1 MKYLIY
7 NLIIIMIFL
16 FSIRIHNLQLN
27 DKLIKKNINNSMRRT
42 QTTKQCLLN
51 GFAQEQST
59 LKEIQLNK
67 SLHFISSD
75 IISSSPLTFH
85 HYDKEEYFFLTEIL
99 SIINESIQIT
109 IEEPEE
115 EAINKI
121 FTIMDRK
128 PINSKSIKLNRR
140 IIPNSKRD
148 FYSENYNQI
157 TQNSTKGDTD
167 SLENSKKP

>member
-1 MKYLIY
+1 
-7 NLIIIMIFL
+7 
-16 FSIRIHNLQLN
+16 
-27 DKLIKKNINNSMRRT
+27 MRRA
-42 QTTKQCLLN
+42 QIAKQCLLN
-51 GFAQEQST
+51 GFPQEQST
-59 LKEIQLNK
+59 LKEIQLKK

-75 IISSSPLTFH
+75 IISSSPLTSQ
-85 HYDKEEYFFLTEIL
+85 YQDKEEYFFLTEIL

-115 EAINKI
+115 DAINKI

-128 PINSKSIKLNRR
+128 PVNSKCLKLNRR

-148 FYSENYNQI
+148 FYSENYTQI
-157 TQNSTKGDTD
+157 TQNSTKGDTA

>member
-1 MKYLIY
+1 
-7 NLIIIMIFL
+7 
-16 FSIRIHNLQLN
+16 
-27 DKLIKKNINNSMRRT
+27 MRRT

-51 GFAQEQST
+51 GFVQEQST
-59 LKEIQLNK
+59 LKEIQLKK

-75 IISSSPLTFH
+75 IISSSPLTSH